1 MILDIALALLAGA
14 FTWSLMEYC
23 IHRWAGHDRRLRGN
37 LFEKEHTRHHSRGN
51 YFAASWKKASA
62 AALLMAIVIYPS
74 MLIAGTAAGIAYA
87 GGLAAFYL
95 YYEILHRR
103 EHTHEGVGPYAR
115 WARRHHF
122 YHHFGDPSMNHGV
135 TSPIWDIVFRTY
147 RSPGLILVPEK
158 LKMRWL
164 TDDNGQVPEH
174 LTDTYALRPAK
185 SRAA

>member
-1 MILDIALALLAGA
+1 MIQEIALSLLAGA
-14 FTWSLMEYC
+14 LTWSLLEYG

-37 LFEKEHTRHHSRGN
+37 VFEKEHTRHHSRGN
-51 YFAASWKKASA
+51 YFAASWKKAGA
-62 AALLMAIVIYPS
+62 AALLMALVIYPA
-74 MLIAGTAAGIAYA
+74 MLAVGTVAGVTYA
-87 GGLAAFYL
+87 GGLAGFYL

-135 TSPIWDIVFRTY
+135 TSPIWDVVFGTY
-147 RSPGLILVPEK
+147 QAPDVILVPEK

-164 TDDNGQVPEH
+164 TDAAGEVPEH
-174 LTDTYALRPAK
+174 LAGSYALRPAK
-185 SRAA
+185 NRAA